1 MAHKLQNKLHDYHA
15 LSPSVNAG
23 GLFFHLLERML
34 MTYDDPWL
42 AMLEELYGKDYVE
55 QLLAKDNG
63 GTDNRQGEESEAQK
77 KTTRRHRL

>member
-1 MAHKLQNKLHDYHA
+1 
-15 LSPSVNAG
+15 
-23 GLFFHLLERML
+23 

>member
-1 MAHKLQNKLHDYHA
+1 
-15 LSPSVNAG
+15 
-23 GLFFHLLERML
+23 
-34 MTYDDPWL
+34 MTYDDTWL

-63 GTDNRQGEESEAQK
+63 AKDSGEHEESEAQK